1 MTQRMKWSGEACVGS
16 ENLGCWAASQEQ
28 LEEST
33 QVCLNAITLFPALPP
48 VRSEAA
54 ARGPGPNGRGVKLL
68 TKPTDYTVMLKAR
81 RG

>member
-16 ENLGCWAASQEQ
+16 ENRGCWAASQEQ

-48 VRSEAA
+48 VRSRKQQQEAL
-54 ARGPGPNGRGVKLL
+54 V
-68 TKPTDYTVMLKAR
+68 PTEEASSCSPSPLITQLC
-81 RG
+81 